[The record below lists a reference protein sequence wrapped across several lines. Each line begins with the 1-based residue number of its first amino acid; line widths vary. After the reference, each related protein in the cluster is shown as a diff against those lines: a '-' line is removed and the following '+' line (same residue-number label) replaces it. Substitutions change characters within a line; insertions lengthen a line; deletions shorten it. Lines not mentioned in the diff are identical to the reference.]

1 MHSTSG
7 DRLGQ
12 DLSTAVVLLHEE
24 RGRAAG
30 LTAADYKALGLVR
43 REGPLPLGEFANR
56 LGVVPSAATA
66 IADRLERVGHVERCP
81 DPAERRRVHL
91 RAGPSPAPAHS
102 LEAQGLGPTGRRPA
116 AVRAA

>member
-24 RGRAAG
+24 LGRAAG
-30 LTAADYKALGLVR
+30 LTAADYKALGFVR

-66 IADRLERVGHVERCP
+66 IADRLERAGHVERCP
-81 DPAERRRVHL
+81 DPRSEEHTSELQSRGHL
-91 RAGPSPAPAHS
+91 VCRLL
-102 LEAQGLGPTGRRPA
+102 LEKEQDSEQGNKNGR
-116 AVRAA
+116 

>member
-24 RGRAAG
+24 LGRAAG
-30 LTAADYKALGLVR
+30 LTAADYKALGFVR

-56 LGVVPSAATA
+56 LGVVPSAAAA
-66 IADRLERVGHVERCP
+66 IADRLERAGHVERCP
-81 DPAERRRVHL
+81 DPAARRRVPP
-91 RAGPSPAPAHS
+91 RAASSPAPEHPLA
-102 LEAQGLGPTGRRPA
+102 ARVRGPVA
-116 AVRAA
+116 RA

>member
-1 MHSTSG
+1 
-7 DRLGQ
+7 
-12 DLSTAVVLLHEE
+12 
-24 RGRAAG
+24 G

-81 DPAERRRVHL
+81 DPADRRRVHL
-91 RAGPSPAPAHS
+91 RAVSSPAPEHS
-102 LEAQGLGPTGRRPA
+102 LAAPVFRRIDAAIARGLA
-116 AVRAA
+116 ADGFDLALSYF